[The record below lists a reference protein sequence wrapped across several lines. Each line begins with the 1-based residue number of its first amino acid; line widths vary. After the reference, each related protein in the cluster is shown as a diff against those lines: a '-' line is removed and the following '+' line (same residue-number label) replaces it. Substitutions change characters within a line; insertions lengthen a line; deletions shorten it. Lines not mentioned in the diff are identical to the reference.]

1 MLEPP
6 SQRSPALND
15 VHAQARAATPALIAL
30 LHAGFILTGVVNTM
44 LGPLLPVLSSKWVL
58 TDTQAGNLFLAQ
70 FLGSV
75 LGVTGSSFLNPS
87 RGPRFALVCGLLSMA
102 IGSTAVGLTSWSL
115 GIVPVFTLGVGLG
128 LVIPTTNLL
137 VSELYPR
144 GRAAAL
150 NLINFSWGVGA
161 LMSPFA
167 VARLERANQSFL
179 LLYTV
184 SMLLILLALGVMPL
198 SPALFC
204 SPAASTSQAAPRR
217 TLWRNWLV
225 PALGATFFLYV
236 GTEASVGGWIA
247 SYAKRTMPGASWALT
262 PAFFWASLL
271 AGRAISP
278 LLLRHVAENKLSGA
292 GLALAIFGLLGAL
305 SARQTWQLGTST
317 CLIGFGLSSVFPIAI
332 AAVSHRF
339 AESASRVAGLMFNL
353 AGLGGATLPWLVGF
367 TSTRANSLRIGLL
380 VPLLGAIAMLI
391 LNFLL
396 ARKTPARSPALQ

>member
-1 MLEPP
+1 MFKPA
-6 SQRSPALND
+6 SQRSPSLND
-15 VHAQARAATPALIAL
+15 VRTQSRGATPSLIAL

-44 LGPLLPVLSSKWVL
+44 LGPLLPVVSSKWGL

-75 LGVTGSSFLNPS
+75 LGVTASSFLNPS
-87 RGPRFALVCGLLSMA
+87 RGYRFTLVSGLLSMA
-102 IGSTAVGLTSWSL
+102 IGSTAVGLTSWTL

-137 VSELYPR
+137 VSELYPG

-161 LMSPFA
+161 LVSPFA
-167 VARLERANQSFL
+167 VARLEHANQSFL

-184 SMLLILLALGVMPL
+184 SMLLILLALALMPL
-198 SPALFC
+198 SLPAFC
-204 SPAASTSQAAPRR
+204 TPAGPTLQAAPSRK
-217 TLWRNWLV
+217 LWRNWLV

-271 AGRAISP
+271 VGRAISP
-278 LLLRHVAENKLSGA
+278 VLLRHLAENKLSGA
-292 GLALAIFGLLGAL
+292 GLALAILGLLGAL
-305 SARQTWQLGTST
+305 CARQTWQLGTGT
-317 CLIGFGLSSVFPIAI
+317 CLIGLGLASVFPIAI

-339 AESASRVAGLMFNL
+339 GESASRVAGLMFNL

-380 VPLLGAIAMLI
+380 VPLLGAVSMLI

-396 ARKTPARSPALQ
+396 ARKTPAISPALQ

>member
-15 VHAQARAATPALIAL
+15 VHAQTRAATPALIAL

-75 LGVTGSSFLNPS
+75 LGVTASSFLNPS
-87 RGPRFALVCGLLSMA
+87 RGPRFTLVSGLLSMA

-167 VARLERANQSFL
+167 VARLEHANQSFL

-198 SPALFC
+198 SLALFC
-204 SPAASTSQAAPRR
+204 TPAASTSQAAPGG

-278 LLLRHVAENKLSGA
+278 LVLRHVAENKLSGA

-353 AGLGGATLPWLVGF
+353 AGFGGATLPWLVGF